1 MKNPE
6 RIVYSL
12 SVEDIQHVAQDVL
25 ERDLTEKEISLI
37 EDSVG
42 DYIDWFQA
50 IENAISKHIQQD
62 VEEE

>member
-12 SVEDIQHVAQDVL
+12 SVEDLQNVAQDVL

-50 IENAISKHIQQD
+50 IENAINKHIDQD
-62 VEEE
+62 NEEE